1 MEILNRLPFTPDF
14 IQTDNGLEFL
24 GRFYTFCTHRGLAH
38 HYVHKKT
45 PNENAVIERTFKT
58 DEEEFFFRM
67 EQVPKDYDELRSM
80 FADFLHWYNYKRIHL
95 GINLKT
101 PFEVIRLSQM
111 S

>member
-1 MEILNRLPFTPDF
+1 MEILPRLPFTPDF
-14 IQTDNGLEFL
+14 IQTDNGLEFQ
-24 GRFYTFCTHRGLAH
+24 GRFHSFCEEKELKH
-38 HYVHKKT
+38 HLIHKST
-45 PNENAVIERTFKT
+45 PNENAVIERTFRT

-67 EQVPKDYDELRSM
+67 KQVPKDYDELRDM
-80 FADFLHWYNYKRIHL
+80 FSDFLYWYNYKRIHL